1 MTSFILL
8 VRCFLYTFF
17 IFVRSELFCAFLC
30 LWNLFVKKNKKL
42 KTDLITSFILLL
54 ISNLFNFKD
63 VVNTKLSS
71 HIVYKFK
78 CSSSTQLIMVKLKD
92 ISLWELLS
100 IWILLLW
107 LVNLLKRPKNLLF
120 LICYWMIIKLVLTIF
135 RYF

>member
-1 MTSFILL
+1 M
-8 VRCFLYTFF
+8 FF
-17 IFVRSELFCAFLC
+17 IHIFYFCSLWAVLCFFVLVKSFCK
-30 LWNLFVKKNKKL
+30 KKNKKL